1 MATSHHPPS
10 DLNGT
15 APIFVQPEVEP
26 RAVGAAVA
34 IDADASHEAACVLLQ
49 QEIAEGVRA
58 AASEPVAPVANWT
71 LTREGSCR
79 KALAEQLKNI
89 SGAIQGT
96 VQQLL
101 QITSTGIVL
110 SGRARVFL
118 DNASLTRMALQEA
131 AAGME
136 RADDLPRVK
145 LADESIAPRAYALAK
160 SYLEAAAYRFDLAGF
175 RDYVADVQFVS
186 PIEMAEA
193 WHLKPFLD
201 FAIVEQIAAVCGP
214 LPSKPQEDP
223 EVANAV
229 SPSAGSP
236 RLRDLVESLQTISDL
251 EWKAVFCE
259 IDLSE
264 KILRQDRAGTY
275 SRMDFASREAYRSVV
290 SELAKG
296 SKRAEHEVATRAIDL
311 AREASA
317 MTNLSGRARERRS
330 HVGYYLVDQGRAAL
344 EKAIGFKPS
353 APSRL
358 RTLLLKFPDYSYLAG
373 IELLTLGVMGAV
385 VGFSQTKLP
394 GLLVVALFL
403 IPALDCAVSIVNM
416 VVTRFVQPRKMARLD
431 FSAGVPSECKT
442 MVVVPTL
449 LTSEEQARHAVR
461 DLEIRYLANRD
472 ANIHFALLTD
482 PPDAET
488 EFDEKDALAP
498 FCSRLIEQL
507 NAKYAAQRKGSFFHF
522 HRNRVFNEAEGFWMG
537 WERKRGKL
545 LDFNRFLLNQADNFA
560 LKTGDLSL
568 VEDGVRYVIT
578 LDLDT
583 QLPREAAHKLIGTLA
598 HPLNRAAINA
608 ATNTVVEGYGILQPR
623 VDTSIKS
630 AGRSRLASLL
640 SGDTSFDIYTRAVSD
655 VYQDL
660 FGEGIF
666 TGKGIYEVETFQKVL
681 AGRFPNNAILSHD
694 LIEGAYARAGLVSDV
709 EVVDDYPS
717 HFSAFSRRK
726 HRWVRGD
733 WQIIFWLLPRVPDNA
748 GHLARNPLSSI
759 SRWKIIDNLRRSL
772 TEFATFALLLCGW
785 LFLPGRAVY
794 WTLAALAIIVLP
806 TYFQF
811 ALSILTAGHALL
823 EKGFWKGLFRDL
835 ATSHATLFIRLT
847 FLCHQTLVTVDAVVR
862 TMVRTLLTRRKMLEW
877 ETADESETNS
887 EATTLV
893 DSYLDWAVLL
903 AFAIGALVAVSHPAS
918 LAIALPFL
926 VLWASSKW
934 ICDWLN
940 QPLESSAS
948 PFKSGDRALLRNSAL
963 RTWRFFRE
971 FSNREER
978 WLIPDIVQADPPL
991 VAHRVSTTNLGLL
1004 LNSRQAAVDLGYL
1017 TLDEFI
1023 HDTHETLAT
1032 VDKMEK
1038 HRGQLYNW
1046 YDNRTLEAVKPRFL
1060 STVDNGNL
1068 LCSLWTLKH
1077 GCLEAAKQPL
1087 FGDNLWK
1094 GIRDYV
1100 ELLSEL
1106 AGKKPRIPAL
1116 YRAVQDLKQRFEA
1129 LPSSGGQWI
1138 KGLPTLDLAAV
1149 ILEEKLAD
1157 RDLPEEIRWWIS
1169 EFSVRVGSL
1178 MRMVSNLAPWLSPEF
1193 EPAWNSLEPAQQPD
1207 LKSLT
1212 VESAPR
1218 LLQNL
1223 DEQLEAIA
1231 NRSRLSEEA
1240 RAALP
1245 HLRIAIAR
1253 SREIHARLAGQL
1265 SDVAGHAAALAE
1277 AMDFSFLYN
1286 AKKKMVSIG
1295 YDGDEKT
1302 VSKYHYDLMA
1312 SEARAAVFCAIAKNE
1327 MPQEAWF
1334 QLDRTQTNC
1343 QREDVLVSWTGT
1355 MFEYLMPALWMRSYP
1370 NTMLDH
1376 SAHAAVLAQ
1385 QRFARSNSIPWGIS
1399 ESSSAQRNPDG
1410 HYRYFAFG
1418 VPGLGL
1424 NHDGA
1429 SDELVVSPYS
1439 TFLALGVDPRGAV
1452 SNLERMKKLNWLSTY
1467 GFFEAG
1473 DFTPSRQQRGERHQV
1488 VRNWMAHHQGMTL
1501 LAITNA
1507 LCDSSMQ
1514 RRFHAEPGVMATER
1528 LLHEKQPTRRTVIS
1542 NLLSWKHSWT
1552 ELIAKRPDFLRRDYW
1567 GACPEPAHEVEH
1579 GFVRQVV

>member
-1 MATSHHPPS
+1 VATSHHTPS
-10 DLNGT
+10 DVTGA
-15 APIFVQPEVEP
+15 APLLVQPEIRP
-26 RAVGAAVA
+26 RAG
-34 IDADASHEAACVLLQ
+34 ADAGCDAARVRFA
-49 QEIAEGVRA
+49 QEILEGVRPAAQDSEAPA
-58 AASEPVAPVANWT
+58 AAWT
-71 LTREGSCR
+71 VTREGSCR
-79 KALAEQLKNI
+79 KALAEQLKDI
-89 SGAIQGT
+89 SGAIQET

-110 SGRARVFL
+110 SGRARTFL
-118 DNASLTRMALQEA
+118 DNASLTRMSLQEA
-131 AAGME
+131 AAGIE

-145 LADESIAPRAYALAK
+145 LADESIVPRAYALAK
-160 SYLEAAAYRFDLAGF
+160 SYLQTAAYCFDLAGF
-175 RDYVADVQFVS
+175 RDYVADVQFAS

-193 WHLKPFLD
+193 WHLKPFLN
-201 FAIVEQIAAVCGP
+201 FAIVEQIAAICGP
-214 LPSKPQEDP
+214 LPLTPQEDP
-223 EVANAV
+223 QAANAV
-229 SPSAGSP
+229 MASADAP
-236 RLRDLVESLQTISDL
+236 RIRDLVGSLQAISDL
-251 EWKAVFCE
+251 DWKTVFCQ

-264 KILRQDRAGTY
+264 RILREDRGGTY
-275 SRMDFASREAYRSVV
+275 ARMDFASREAYRAAVA
-290 SELAKG
+290 ELAKG
-296 SKRAEHEVATRAIDL
+296 SKLAEHEIATHAIDL
-311 AREASA
+311 AHEASELA
-317 MTNLSGRARERRS
+317 SLSGRARERRS
-330 HVGYYLVDQGRAAL
+330 HVGYFLVDKGRAEL
-344 EKAIGFKPS
+344 ERTIGFKPT

-358 RTLLLKFPDYSYLAG
+358 RAFLLKFPDYSYLAG
-373 IELLTLGVMGAV
+373 IELLALGIMGAV
-385 VGFSQTKLP
+385 VALSRTKLP

-416 VVTRFVQPRKMARLD
+416 IVTRFVRPQKLARLD
-431 FSAGVPSECKT
+431 FSAGVPGDCRT

-461 DLEIRYLANRD
+461 DLEIRYLGNRD

-498 FCSRLIEQL
+498 FCSRLIDQL
-507 NAKYAAQRKGSFFHF
+507 NAKYAGVRKGGFFHF

-545 LDFNRFLLNQADNFA
+545 LDFNRFLLNQADNFSV
-560 LKTGDLSL
+560 KTGDLSL
-568 VEDGVRYVIT
+568 LEGGVKYVIT

-598 HPLNRAAINA
+598 HPLNRAAIDA

-694 LIEGAYARAGLVSDV
+694 LIEGAYARAGLVSDI

-759 SRWKIIDNLRRSL
+759 SRWKIVDNLRRSL

-785 LFLPGRAVY
+785 LFLPGRALY

-811 ALSILTAGHALL
+811 AFSIATAGKALL
-823 EKGFWKGLFRDL
+823 EKGFWKGLLRDF
-835 ATSHATLFIRLT
+835 ASAHAMLFIRLT
-847 FLCHQTLVTVDAVVR
+847 FLCHQTLVTLDAVVR

-877 ETADESETNS
+877 ETAAESETTS
-887 EATTLV
+887 EAATLV

-926 VLWASSKW
+926 VLWASSKL

-948 PFKSGDRALLRNSAL
+948 PLKSTDRALLRNSAL

-978 WLIPDIVQADPPL
+978 WLVPDIVQAEPPL

-1032 VDKMEK
+1032 VDRMEK

-1046 YDNRTLEAVKPRFL
+1046 YDNRTLEPVKPLFV

-1068 LCSLWTLKH
+1068 LCSFWTLKH

-1087 FGDNLWK
+1087 FGENLWK
-1094 GIRDYV
+1094 GVRDYV

-1106 AGKKPRIPAL
+1106 AAKKPRIPAV

-1129 LPSSGGQWI
+1129 LPSDGSEWI
-1138 KGLPTLDLAAV
+1138 RGLSTLDLAAV

-1178 MRMVSNLAPWLSPEF
+1178 IRMVSNLAPWLSPEF
-1193 EPAWNSLEPAQQPD
+1193 EAIWVAIDRAHRPE

-1212 VESAPR
+1212 VESAAR
-1218 LLQNL
+1218 MLQTL
-1223 DEQLEAIA
+1223 DEHLASLSGCRKLTDEA
-1231 NRSRLSEEA
+1231 S
-1240 RAALP
+1240 AALP
-1245 HLRIAIAR
+1245 HLRTAMAR
-1253 SREIHARLAGQL
+1253 SREMHARLAATL
-1265 SDVAGHAAALAE
+1265 AELAAHAARLAE

-1295 YDGDEKT
+1295 YDGDEKA

-1327 MPQEAWF
+1327 MPQDAWF

-1355 MFEYLMPALWMRSYP
+1355 MFEYLMPALWMRTYP
-1370 NTMLDH
+1370 GTMLDH

-1385 QRFARSNSIPWGIS
+1385 QRYARGKSIPWGIS

-1439 TFLALGVDPRGAV
+1439 TFLALAADPRGAI
-1452 SNLERMKKLNWLSTY
+1452 SNLERMKKMNWLSTY
-1467 GFFEAG
+1467 GFYEAG
-1473 DFTPSRQQRGERHQV
+1473 DFTPSRQVRGERHQV

-1501 LAITNA
+1501 LAIANA

-1567 GACPEPAHEVEH
+1567 GACPEPAREVEQ
-1579 GFVRQVV
+1579 GFVRQG

>member
-1 MATSHHPPS
+1 VATSQHTPS
-10 DLNGT
+10 DL
-15 APIFVQPEVEP
+15 ASAARLFVQPEILP
-26 RAVGAAVA
+26 RVPGDAAREAVRLPLAP
-34 IDADASHEAACVLLQ
+34 
-49 QEIAEGVRA
+49 EIAEAVRPADA
-58 AASEPVAPVANWT
+58 APAAPVIAWT
-71 LTREGSCR
+71 LTRDGSCR
-79 KALAEQLKNI
+79 KAFAERLKNI
-89 SGAIQGT
+89 SGAIQET

-101 QITSTGIVL
+101 QITSTGMVL
-110 SGRARVFL
+110 SGRARIFL
-118 DNASLTRMALQEA
+118 DNASLTRLALQEA
-131 AAGME
+131 AAGIE
-136 RADDLPRVK
+136 RADDLPRVE
-145 LADESIAPRAYALAK
+145 LADESIVPRAYALAK
-160 SYLEAAAYRFDLAGF
+160 SYLEAALFRFDLAGF
-175 RDYVADVQFVS
+175 RDYVAELQFAS

-193 WHLKPFLD
+193 WHLKPFLN
-201 FAIVEQIAAVCGP
+201 FAIAEQIAAICGP
-214 LPSKPQEDP
+214 LPSKPQENA

-229 SPSAGSP
+229 SASADSP
-236 RLRDLVESLQTISDL
+236 RLRDLVDSLLTISDL
-251 EWKAVFCE
+251 EWKTVFCE

-275 SRMDFASREAYRSVV
+275 ARMDFASREAYRAAVA
-290 SELAKG
+290 ELAKG
-296 SKRAEHEVATRAIDL
+296 SKRPEHEIATQAIDL
-311 AREASA
+311 AREASEMA
-317 MTNLSGRARERRS
+317 SLSGRARERRS
-330 HVGYYLVDQGRAAL
+330 HVGYYLVDQGRAVL
-344 EKAIGFKPS
+344 ERAIGFKASP
-353 APSRL
+353 ASRA
-358 RTLLLKFPDYSYLAG
+358 RTFLLKFPDYSYLAG
-373 IELLTLGVMGAV
+373 IELLTLGIMGGV
-385 VGFSQTKLP
+385 VAFSRAKLP
-394 GLLVVALFL
+394 GFLVVALFL

-416 VVTRFVQPRKMARLD
+416 VVTRFVRPRKLARLD
-431 FSAGVPSECKT
+431 FSAGVPGECRT

-449 LTSEEQARHAVR
+449 LTSEEQARHAAR
-461 DLEIRYLANRD
+461 DLEIRYLGNRD

-488 EFDEKDALAP
+488 EFDDKDGLAP

-507 NAKYAAQRKGSFFHF
+507 NAKYAGQREGSFFHF
-522 HRNRVFNEAEGFWMG
+522 HRNRVFNEAEGIWMG

-545 LDFNRFLLNQADNFA
+545 LDFNRFLLKQADNFA
-560 LKTGDLSL
+560 VKTGDLAL
-568 VEDGVRYVIT
+568 LEGGVKYVIT

-666 TGKGIYEVETFQKVL
+666 TGKGIYEVEAFQQVL

-733 WQIIFWLLPRVPDNA
+733 WQIIFWLLPRVPDNS
-748 GHLARNPLSSI
+748 GRLSRNPLSAI

-794 WTLAALAIIVLP
+794 WTLAALAIIFLP
-806 TYFQF
+806 AYFQF
-811 ALSILTAGHALL
+811 VFSIATAGHALL
-823 EKGFWKGLFRDL
+823 EKGFWKGLLRDF
-835 ATSHATLFIRLT
+835 ATAHATLFIRLT

-877 ETADESETNS
+877 ETAAESETTS

-893 DSYLDWAVLL
+893 DSYLDWAVFL

-926 VLWASSKW
+926 GLWASSKW

-940 QPLESSAS
+940 QPRESSAS
-948 PFKSGDRALLRNSAL
+948 PFKAADRALLRNSAL

-978 WLIPDIVQADPPL
+978 WLIPDIVQAEPPL
-991 VAHRVSTTNLGLL
+991 VAHRISTTNLGLL
-1004 LNSRQAAVDLGYL
+1004 LNSRQAACDLGYL

-1032 VDKMEK
+1032 VDRMEK
-1038 HRGQLYNW
+1038 QRGHLYNW
-1046 YDNRTLEAVKPRFL
+1046 YDNRTLEAVKPLFV

-1087 FGDNLWK
+1087 FGENQWK

-1100 ELLSEL
+1100 ELLTEL
-1106 AGKKPRIPAL
+1106 AGKKPRIPAV

-1129 LPSSGGQWI
+1129 LPSSGAEWI
-1138 KGLPTLDLAAV
+1138 NGLSTLDLAAV

-1157 RDLPEEIRWWIS
+1157 RDLPEEIRWWIG
-1169 EFSVRVGSL
+1169 EFAVRVGSL
-1178 MRMVSNLAPWLSPEF
+1178 IRMVANLAPWLSPEA
-1193 EPAWNSLEPAQQPD
+1193 EAVWNLIDQAHRPD
-1207 LKSLT
+1207 LKSFTL
-1212 VESAPR
+1212 ESAPR
-1218 LLQNL
+1218 TLQAL
-1223 DEQLEAIA
+1223 DEHLQALAKGA
-1231 NRSRLSEEA
+1231 ALGEEA

-1245 HLRIAIAR
+1245 HLRNALAR
-1253 SREIHARLAGQL
+1253 SQEMHARLAGKL
-1265 SDVAGHAAALAE
+1265 ADLAAHAAALAE

-1286 AKKKMVSIG
+1286 SKKKMVAIG
-1295 YDGDEKT
+1295 YDGDEKA

-1343 QREDVLVSWTGT
+1343 QREDVLISWTGT

-1376 SAHAAVLAQ
+1376 SARAAVLAQ
-1385 QRFARSNSIPWGIS
+1385 QRYARSKSIPWGIS

-1439 TFLALGVDPRGAV
+1439 TFLALGTDPRGAI
-1452 SNLERMKKLNWLSTY
+1452 SNLERMKKMNWLSTY

-1473 DFTPSRQQRGERHQV
+1473 DFTPSRQVRGERHQV

-1542 NLLSWKHSWT
+1542 NLLSWKHSWA

-1567 GACPEPAHEVEH
+1567 GSAPGVRPEVSSDVQPGLA
-1579 GFVRQVV
+1579 RLS